1 MKESI
6 KPNGFRLLL
15 FFTFLVPVFV
25 AMDTLR
31 LPPVVQVVVTLPSG
45 YLLACF
51 TDRFVGNKKIKI
63 AFASLLALASLVW
76 ILYYT
81 FSRSVVVYDP
91 VHRPSECELLCRKI
105 IENTT
110 NVTEEVIK
118 KFSECVQ
125 NCRLK

>member
-6 KPNGFRLLL
+6 KPNGFRILL
-15 FFTFLVPVFV
+15 FLTFLVPVFV
-25 AMDTLR
+25 ALDTLR
-31 LPPVVQVVVTLPSG
+31 LPPLVHFVVTLLFG

-51 TDRFVGNKKIKI
+51 IDLFVGNKKIKI
-63 AFASLLALASLVW
+63 TFASLLALVSLIW

-81 FSRSVVVYDP
+81 LSRSVVVYDP
-91 VHRPSECELLCRKI
+91 VHRPSECELLCRKM

-110 NVTEEVIK
+110 NVTDEVIK
-118 KFSECVQ
+118 KFQECMQ